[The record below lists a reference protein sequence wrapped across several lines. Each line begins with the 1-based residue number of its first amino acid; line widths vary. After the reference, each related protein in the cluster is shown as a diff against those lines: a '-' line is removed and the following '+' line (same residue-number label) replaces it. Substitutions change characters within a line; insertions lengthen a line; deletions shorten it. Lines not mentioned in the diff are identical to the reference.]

1 MNRCLEMQPAR
12 HKIDSRFVALN
23 TRKSFHDHRFEGA
36 TMIPIERFRKLAIK
50 RGLTP
55 GALLDASPDDFHLL
69 LLSVGREFASGREYT
84 EREVNEGIGN
94 WLSSA
99 GAMLDVD
106 HVELRRW
113 LVDLS
118 ILSRDAYGRA
128 YRLAP
133 MPGHLVKLDA
143 DIAQLDF
150 AREFADANAREAQ
163 KRAARK
169 AAWQQ
174 TSNIS

>member
-1 MNRCLEMQPAR
+1 M
-12 HKIDSRFVALN
+12 VA
-23 TRKSFHDHRFEGA
+23 
-36 TMIPIERFRKLAIK
+36 IERFRKLAIK

-55 GALLDASPDDFHLL
+55 GALLDTSPEDLYLL
-69 LLSVGREFASGREYT
+69 LLSLRREFTVAREYS
-84 EREVNEGIGN
+84 ERDVNELICN
-94 WLSSA
+94 WLGSV

-118 ILSRDAYGRA
+118 ILSRDAYGHA
-128 YRLAP
+128 YTLAP
-133 MPGHLVKLDA
+133 IPAHLLKLDA
-143 DIAQLDF
+143 DITRLDF
-150 AREFADANAREAQ
+150 DREFADANARESE

-174 TSNIS
+174 ARSTS